1 MERRVFTKNRVL
13 GTTVIAA
20 GVIFGAGAFA
30 FWPAYVNPAS
40 RLYTSVVGF
49 LKVQRFLGAPMEAEA
64 GHPVLHDFKTPV
76 LGEGTTQCDFY
87 NVPVVPTTRV
97 KSLLVDEGD
106 RVKKGQVLAE
116 LDDTQAEIRYRSAKL
131 ALADAKAQL
140 VRVKAGSVNTMQA
153 ERPEKDK
160 ADLAGME
167 KVAKSAESKVKMYKQ
182 MEKDGASSKLELVNA
197 EIELAND
204 ETNLEQ
210 AKISSGMSNQGAPG
224 SVEIAQD
231 AVGDAQNLLQQ
242 QEEELAYY
250 RVVSPVDGVVDRV
263 LIRNGEF
270 NQTAGNT
277 GFIVTSDPWFEA
289 NLDQGALGDVQ
300 QGREAS
306 VNFDS
311 YPGRSFNA
319 IVDRVIPIV
328 TFDTGGPATKT
339 PVRPLGTGTPEWPAT
354 FKIRLRLEDAGVKFA
369 PGMTG
374 FARIARHRWALA
386 ISRDTVLSSGAGKGV
401 VRVVDASNHLVATS
415 VALGATDD
423 KFVEITEGLDTS
435 NWVLL
440 NNPRSLR
447 DNETINIARLT
458 ASQQAAKYGELTASQ
473 RDGVQAQLKDLQ
485 AKVELAQKNGELAA
499 SQRDALQVQ
508 LKESEAKAQ
517 QAQKNGELAA
527 SQRDALQAQLKD
539 IQAKAEQAQA
549 YAKVA
554 TWLRDA
560 LLAQLKDVQARGQLA
575 QRNEQLALGK
585 TNALQ
590 AQLEEAEIKA
600 EWAQE
605 NANFAKSQRDALQA
619 QLKDLQA
626 KVELTQKNG
635 DLAASQRDAS
645 QALLKESEAKAQQAQ
660 KNGELAANQRDAL
673 QAQLKDIQAKAQQA
687 QGNEKL
693 TLGQTNALQAQLK
706 EAETKAEQA
715 QEDAKA
721 AASQRDAL
729 QAQLKDLQ
737 AKVELAQKNG
747 ELDQVQPNTG
757 IGPSGDTE
765 ERPVASDPTP
775 KTELATQDGHDSDSR
790 QARSVRASSES
801 KKGRHVMRHRTVAR
815 RQEGPL
821 RAIDHWL
828 HRHLASR

>member
-1 MERRVFTKNRVL
+1 
-13 GTTVIAA
+13 
-20 GVIFGAGAFA
+20 
-30 FWPAYVNPAS
+30 
-40 RLYTSVVGF
+40 
-49 LKVQRFLGAPMEAEA
+49 
-64 GHPVLHDFKTPV
+64 
-76 LGEGTTQCDFY
+76 
-87 NVPVVPTTRV
+87 
-97 KSLLVDEGD
+97 
-106 RVKKGQVLAE
+106 
-116 LDDTQAEIRYRSAKL
+116 
-131 ALADAKAQL
+131 
-140 VRVKAGSVNTMQA
+140 
-153 ERPEKDK
+153 
-160 ADLAGME
+160 
-167 KVAKSAESKVKMYKQ
+167 
-182 MEKDGASSKLELVNA
+182 
-197 EIELAND
+197 
-204 ETNLEQ
+204 
-210 AKISSGMSNQGAPG
+210 
-224 SVEIAQD
+224 
-231 AVGDAQNLLQQ
+231 
-242 QEEELAYY
+242 
-250 RVVSPVDGVVDRV
+250 V

-423 KFVEITEGLDTS
+423 KFVEITGGLDTS

-458 ASQQAAKYGELTASQ
+458 ASQQAAKYGELTLNQ
-473 RDGVQAQLKDLQ
+473 RNALQAQLKDLQ

-590 AQLEEAEIKA
+590 AQLWGAETKA

-635 DLAASQRDAS
+635 DLAASQRDAF